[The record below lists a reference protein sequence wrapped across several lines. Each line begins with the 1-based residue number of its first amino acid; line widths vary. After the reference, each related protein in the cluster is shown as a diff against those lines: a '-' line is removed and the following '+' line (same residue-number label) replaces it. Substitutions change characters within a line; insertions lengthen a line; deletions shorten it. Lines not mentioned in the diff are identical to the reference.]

1 MNKETRL
8 IAIGVIGKPHGL
20 LGEVHY
26 LPYNKKSLLPEKSM
40 DVWLGNDRKSTTVK
54 NVEFV
59 QSSSNSWVLKFR
71 DIDKREFA
79 KKLHSKLLYI
89 SRNQMPD
96 TIGKEYYLTDLI
108 DCKVFSENNFQIGII
123 EDVLSL
129 PSNEVLV
136 VNQGTKEY
144 LIPLIDDVVKLI
156 DIKNG
161 KITIEVIPGLL
172 D

>member
-26 LPYNKKSLLPEKSM
+26 LPYNKKSLLPENSM
-40 DVWLGNDRKSTTVK
+40 NVWLGNDRKSTTVK

-59 QSSSNSWVLKFR
+59 QFNSNSWILKFQ
-71 DIDKREFA
+71 DINKREFA
-79 KKLHSKLLYI
+79 EKLHSKLLFI

-96 TIGKEYYLTDLI
+96 TNGNEYYLVDLI
-108 DCKVFSENNFQIGII
+108 DCKVFTENNLQIGNIG
-123 EDVLSL
+123 DVLSL
-129 PSNEVLV
+129 PANEVLV
-136 VNQGTKEY
+136 VNHGKKEY

-161 KITIEVIPGLL
+161 KITIDVIPGLL